1 MRRGKAL
8 SLWKVFVLIFVGL
21 ISITGITVL
30 VLYFM
35 GEFDEKH
42 IEPNDMFFVETLND
56 GDGYYDSV
64 LGRYEVSSNFSMT
77 ISTSTEDV
85 TETKVTLS
93 LKNGESVGNDYITD
107 GKIKV
112 SKVVEL
118 NKPFEI
124 VLQQEYN
131 SNILEDWV
139 VGGASTLT
147 AKSENKLLL
156 AKTVQIDVDVPI
168 KDIDIK
174 ISGLQQTDS
183 VQEIVVGSTFTIE
196 TIFTPANSKYL
207 FSDSARNKEIFYANT
222 SSYISYDWDNEKFV
236 ADTRSGN
243 ATDTITVYTFL
254 NSYYQK
260 QIMDKFK
267 DVTDRELLTSSVLRE
282 FERLQKEEQKTAFI
296 SKTIYVKVLDI
307 DVDMVSVDSAN
318 KSFDT
323 YLDKY
328 YILSANSNNGNANL
342 GISIKDSKGGSLGTL
357 MGNVGIKVSKEAED
371 FLIEGQEIMKVDT
384 SQGETIITRETY
396 NSKTNYAEA
405 RNGIEYYVLP
415 YTSPKDYNDY
425 YWQISSSSVYDEI
438 ELKINFFYENEEG
451 LWEAFFNISG
461 TENLEKQIKIRI
473 EKHDYEEDPAWITN
487 DTITMTIN
495 YDENGLA
502 KPISRDLSKD
512 INEINSDNIYKT
524 VKYFIFIDQNDS
536 PAVIDDMQEVFSVK
550 QGITYKNNYNGDLIE
565 IAGTKTPTGGYVLYE
580 LNEEFILTAM
590 KSFSGKVKVVVATV
604 RTYANNKVV
613 KNADG
618 SYQIVKTSRA
628 KDILVESTLSIA
640 NMIPTFSFATGITPN
655 KDDNKYYIPAV
666 NRNESGSQKTMVT
679 LNFTLENSDDT
690 ETDEKKV
697 LNAFNTKDLKIV
709 CLDASGQEIN
719 DYVSWQ
725 GLTKKEVVGNKI
737 VFEGELAIEEGFFS
751 AGKTSVDQ
759 GTYIKL
765 QLQYN
770 NGKEVYKKTVTFD
783 DDDSID
789 SFYIYYQQPVEMKAT
804 FDEKKTELGLD
815 KDGDGNLDDIEVNI
829 SATEGIKIAWGNYDV
844 PGDTTED
851 VLNNLN
857 NLLTFTLIDQYG
869 KEIETSSEIY
879 KVRFV
884 EEFTEGETKS
894 YLSFDS
900 TLTELK
906 NFISTQG
913 ENKTTAL
920 RIYVVDKEDKNVYMV
935 DDSGMLTSEL
945 MASTKL
951 LFQLSSEGVTK
962 VEYDKKDVVIV
973 EEDEP
978 EYVEGDVSTVTVKK
992 YVTSEDII
1000 VLNSLIKVYLS
1011 NSVEATDNIQFKL
1024 DKDYVSSLSTSN
1036 RKDIM
1041 KMLTFNDEA
1050 VAAIDV
1056 EPQPDSIDNYLDEE
1070 ISKLKIINPFKEDTE
1085 IVFSVRDKSEV
1096 LYDIT
1101 LVLVLKSDI
1110 SITQSFNL
1118 YYAKYSKYLVQ
1129 NGNQIGVFANEKYD
1143 LSEYITLNSHLGKTY
1158 SWVGLFSKYD
1168 IENFFFSQ
1176 DTVCHAITEGEG
1188 DAKKAY
1194 FTIDPIYQFKS
1205 LSFTLYYGVKSFYSC
1220 STTITLYVNPNILIK
1235 QTAKSVKLEDV
1246 ATSTTDLSKNYEFYV
1261 LTDYLKDGSGEL
1273 ILGEFGFENVEN
1285 EENKYLTINED
1296 NGKFKYGFKE
1306 KTLSLKLGEKI
1317 EQSFKFVKNLGQG
1330 TSETVDAVLI
1340 LEDENI
1346 VLCKDS
1352 GDLRISIEIGY
1363 ETNAEGVL
1371 IDADKNPV
1379 KTVQYENETYLL
1391 LTVDT
1396 TYKTDNDFVLV
1407 TDSAKGQVHIT
1418 SGLLKTRNPDGF
1430 VSLTG
1435 NSFKVQKTLSA
1446 DKSLTVE
1453 VSLKAIVSKVGEKFV
1468 YYAESLPDSVDEM
1481 EYNTYGDVDLSDI
1494 IGDYTKLEQN
1504 NVFQSLKAGEEYTI
1518 IHNTKEGVSL
1528 NDAFGFYYDGKSTQI
1543 NVEGPSAAYRISV
1556 VSEATGYIDGL
1567 ASIDG
1572 NKLVINNLETS
1583 YEQAYIVLRFECYQY
1598 LGGVNFAWYY
1608 RIKVEPNFTVG
1619 KITYPYSEVGE
1630 YLDIYSN
1637 YYNGSEYVIDL
1648 EETYTA
1654 QTSIYI
1660 GEKRF
1665 ADISWVTGVEQKV
1678 TTAQYTIKSATV
1690 DGLEISNYR
1699 DYFTYSFDSGKLT
1712 ISLIDSTT
1720 KLSIMIEKSLYV
1732 GDTKMIGSE
1741 MQYLLI
1747 FNQGATYVP
1756 TVKMN
1761 GETLTHTNYRYN
1773 ATVTAGSGEVTFET
1787 SIKVSSNGTESKV
1800 SDYNATIFGNY
1811 LDLMNG
1817 LLYKKMV
1824 VSGVKYYEKLEDGTY
1839 KEVGV
1844 LTEAL
1849 VFGEW
1854 KNFVACANEITS
1866 YNDYVELENVI
1877 ENGKTYYVKSC
1888 ADNFVSNITCVPV
1901 YLDVNK
1907 TLHLK
1912 PASSIEKDY
1921 FFEID
1926 FCTDERV
1933 AFRINLTV
1941 TSYFD
1946 WSIKETEFKG
1956 GEKYTYNAGDNK
1968 IFEKISSDKTTISGL
1983 KIELKEDKVYSYKA
1997 TQDSSIVAGKTYYK
2011 LEKGDYVVVKNPE
2024 VNKLNTYYEEDLKY
2038 SDLILITDG
2047 SPWKNGTIEFAHL
2060 TKTTT
2065 FEFKATIKD
2074 TNGSYTFGFELT
2086 VLKSFDTSETRRYV
2100 DTVDRYGSLEFE
2112 VQNETIIASASAK
2125 LPKLDG
2131 GKTNYKFDDDK
2142 TSITITPD
2150 NVATKTTIQNTYTMY
2165 CVFKNKNIFS
2175 FEITYRYTTNP
2186 NVSVEANYPSP
2197 DGKTNL
2203 QKEYISTS
2211 EKISESFEDF
2221 FTTNAYFGTKNRITT
2236 QNLAKDKDGNNID
2249 VSQKWIIS
2257 ISSISNAIV
2266 YVSGSSSKTIGVE
2279 SSDKIVVADA
2289 DSVSRIGVKFEIVN
2303 TASSGLVTFDVTVNA
2318 VTTTYTVEI
2327 VSGSIITV
2335 STNTPNYAN
2344 NRETIYAEDLATQ
2357 EDGYLFT
2364 QARILNYALKTEVE
2378 VGTNYYLRYENE
2390 TKEVEVL
2397 TITANALGT
2406 IINQDLGKSYKGYNY
2421 KGTFDSKT
2429 AAESGAEDRKYVDDQ
2444 IYLSAPKLTERV
2456 VAYYYDGTQI
2466 AFDDENVTLIYSNGN
2481 EKASEFQLTNTN
2493 YNQEV
2498 TLSFALAVNG
2508 KKIKTSG
2515 NYNLY
2520 LDIEFTVTGNAD
2532 SSSSYTTV
2540 DIKAGETKR
2549 LLSYSEFGIKNARTG
2564 LLYDPDSVYASSGTI
2579 TLEIYGFEGAPQ
2591 VNKESSDTLEV
2602 AAGEIHNNLA
2612 NNETEDGIK
2621 YSTGLT
2627 PRVLVG
2633 EEKINE
2639 ISSGDLKKSY
2649 ITISGVINNK
2659 KSVDYA
2665 ITAQG
2670 ANNDGNHVM
2679 MRITYKVE
2687 IGGELITKQHN
2698 ILFRVIP
2705 NSTVKF
2711 KNNYDDSQIYNTSSN
2726 EIIGYQTVASN
2737 HASPYE
2743 IVFTSSDNKK
2753 FCLWNNNNPSD
2764 EDASTISTILANMYG
2779 SSTNSASSFTY
2790 SAPSDKPVGYN
2801 EVEPSLEEDESTGVF
2816 TGVVT
2821 VSDPKLGSKYFVI
2834 DAENDFGFKMRF
2846 YYQTTADLTPQIASA
2861 DNVYTEGET
2870 VGFGAMYNLM
2880 EPVTNSDGYAVYSP
2894 FKIVEYG
2901 SSQIANYIK
2910 VDLSDSINNQIE
2922 SAKVEITL
2930 SNDIVVGGETIKS
2943 GKIISR
2949 DVTSGVASGVNFITG
2964 DWTVGDGT
2972 DPVIEIADGG
2982 KVLVGQSCIFMLK
2995 VKVVESKTP
3004 ETIGTYTATYVNG
3017 NQEGNGDPLILTQ
3030 QHTVSSSL
3038 VSPKFNTKEGITGP
3052 QHEIVL
3058 AGMPAYG
3065 YATSLVAVDK
3075 NALQISKFQDV
3086 KVSKIELYLGETC
3099 IGTTTT
3105 KDPVSLVT
3113 DPAISFVKSSD
3124 SISPGEA
3131 YSGDSMAFAIPT
3143 IDGFYFGT
3151 SNKLNNVKMR
3161 ITLETGEGSDK
3172 SSCVLTKNI
3181 TLQRAASS
3189 EGLFTSTT
3197 IADAN
3202 SIAVATGKTV
3212 YNDTL
3217 EVVLKQGES
3226 IKLQL
3231 SNKNDFANAKTV
3243 ELSNNKPYTITEY
3256 VGISRNITGLT
3267 TNLKAGNTI
3276 YVNILEK
3283 EGNPVLNYNG
3293 SEVSSTALTIAQYEN
3308 EITLN
3313 IENVDELDSSNQKA
3327 ETLYFLFVDNEKV
3340 YQHVET
3346 FTVTP
3351 QKKSAKHSEEED
3363 NYFKVEN
3370 FMKASYGTTNS
3381 YYILTLED
3389 WASKINLIDY
3399 SGGSEQTLTVANAY
3413 KYYFEINTSDGES
3426 SGSAFVDE
3434 NGMITTTE
3442 DFNILSH
3449 TISVNVYMKVSGQDG
3464 QFEVAN
3470 QRLLLGTFTLYLDS
3484 SQKTETEVGITNN
3497 LGLVDGNIISLPTN
3511 YSLYSTKDKNRTIAT
3526 IDSGSLENNP
3536 IFAVEVGEEF
3546 EFDKLY
3552 SSLEGTNKAYHLV
3565 GYKKD
3570 SGVYTAVN
3578 FDNVDNWTFDTA
3590 GTYEITCV
3598 LHAKDEDAKDK
3609 WTKYTSKIIA
3619 YETST
3624 KEEKNISLQ
3633 IDETTKT
3640 ATCNLDSNYTWYE
3653 IGENGKVTS
3662 VEKYEAS
3669 NLGVYT
3675 KKYIAKNENST
3686 KIVTNNYYVYKNIE
3700 KVEVATVSE
3709 FAYSLKNLVGTLDS
3723 SQTVEFYKIVNGE
3736 FVKCSTDSTITET
3749 TAQYVAC
3756 IKTKD
3761 KAGEWKVTKVRY
3773 FEVTYKIVSQTIT
3786 ELTMYI
3792 EKETNL
3798 IDTAQKGIKE
3808 ALEQLTGTTI
3818 NGYITIK
3825 TIDSSNILSEEV
3837 SKAENKVE
3845 TKTYFATYNGRNYR
3859 FRITFCAYE
3868 SEKEITYNFEANNAF
3883 SLSTMDSKVRDEV
3896 DAEDGV
3902 VAYYRLN
3909 NNTLTQVS
3917 TISLENDCK
3926 EEFYVM
3932 VGETYYLIKF
3942 NFVLNAIGE

>member
-8 SLWKVFVLIFVGL
+8 SLWKVFVLTFVGL

-42 IEPNDMFFVETLND
+42 IEPNDMFFVETLNG

-112 SKVVEL
+112 PKVVEL

-168 KDIDIK
+168 KDIDVK
-174 ISGLQQTDS
+174 ISGLQQTDN
-183 VQEIVVGSTFTIE
+183 VQEIVVGSTFTID

-207 FSDSARNKEIFYANT
+207 FSDSTRNKEIFYANT

-243 ATDTITVYTFL
+243 ATDAITVYTFL
-254 NSYYQK
+254 NSFYQK

-357 MGNVGIKVSKEAED
+357 MGNVGIKVSKEAKD

-405 RNGIEYYVLP
+405 GNGIEYYVLP
-415 YTSPKDYNDY
+415 HTAPKDYNDY
-425 YWQISSSSVYDEI
+425 YWQISSSLVYDEI

-451 LWEAFFNISG
+451 LWETFFNISG

-580 LNEEFILTAM
+580 LSEEFILTAM

-737 VFEGELAIEEGFFS
+737 VFEGELVIEEGFFS

-770 NGKEVYKKTVTFD
+770 NGKEVYKKMITFD
-783 DDDSID
+783 DDDSVD

-935 DDSGMLTSEL
+935 DDSGMLTTEL
-945 MASTKL
+945 MVSTKL

-973 EEDEP
+973 DEDEP
-978 EYVEGDVSTVTVKK
+978 EYVEGNVSTVTVKK

-1011 NSVEATDNIQFKL
+1011 NSVDATDNIQFKL

-1050 VAAIDV
+1050 VATMDV
-1056 EPQPDSIDNYLDEE
+1056 EPQQDSIDNYLDEE

-1085 IVFSVRDKSEV
+1085 IIFSVRDKSEV

-1101 LVLVLKSDI
+1101 LILVLKSDI

-1188 DAKKAY
+1188 NAKKAY

-1235 QTAKSVKLEDV
+1235 QTSKSVKLEDV

-1273 ILGEFGFENVEN
+1273 ILGEFGFENVEI

-1296 NGKFKYGFKE
+1296 NGKFKYGFEE

-1317 EQSFKFVKNLGQG
+1317 EQSFKFVKNPGQG

-1346 VLCKDS
+1346 ILCKDS

-1371 IDADKNPV
+1371 IDTSENPV
-1379 KTVQYENETYLL
+1379 KTVQYGNETYLL
-1391 LTVDT
+1391 LTVNT
-1396 TYKTDNDFVLV
+1396 TYNPDNGFGLV
-1407 TDSAKGQVHIT
+1407 SDSAKGQVHIT
-1418 SGLLKTRNPDGF
+1418 SGSLKTRNPDGF

-1435 NSFKVQKTLSA
+1435 NSFKVTKTLSA
-1446 DKSLTVE
+1446 GNSLTVE

-1528 NDAFGFYYDGKSTQI
+1528 NDAFGFYYDGESTQI

-1665 ADISWVTGVEQKV
+1665 ADISWAMGAEQKV

-1690 DGLEISNYR
+1690 DGLEILNSR
-1699 DYFTYSFDSGKLT
+1699 DYFTYSLASGKLT

-1720 KLSIMIEKSLYV
+1720 KLTIMIEKSLYV
-1732 GDTKMIGSE
+1732 SNTKMIGSE

-1773 ATVTAGSGEVTFET
+1773 ATVTAGSGEVEFAT

-1800 SDYNATIFGNY
+1800 SDYNATIFGDY
-1811 LDLMNG
+1811 LDLTNG

-1849 VFGEW
+1849 VFGNW
-1854 KNFVACANEITS
+1854 QNFTVCANEIAL
-1866 YNDYVELENVI
+1866 YNDYVELKDVI
-1877 ENGKTYYVKSC
+1877 ENGKTYYVESY
-1888 ADNFVSNITCVPV
+1888 ADDFNSNIVCVPV

-1912 PASSIEKDY
+1912 PASSIKEDY

-1946 WSIKETEFKG
+1946 WSIKEMEFKG
-1956 GEKYTYNAGDNK
+1956 GEKYTYNDGDNR

-1983 KIELKEDKVYSYKA
+1983 KIELKEDKIYSYKA
-1997 TQDSSIVAGKTYYK
+1997 TQDSSIVTGKTYYK
-2011 LEKGDYVVVKNPE
+2011 LEKGNYVVVENPE

-2038 SDLILITDG
+2038 SDLISITNG
-2047 SPWKNGTIEFAHL
+2047 SSWQNGTIEFAHL

-2065 FEFKATIKD
+2065 FEFEATITDAK
-2074 TNGSYTFGFELT
+2074 GSYTFGFELT

-2112 VQNETIIASASAK
+2112 VENETIIASASAK

-2131 GKTNYKFDDDK
+2131 GETNYVFDNEKD
-2142 TSITITPD
+2142 SITIQPD

-2165 CVFKNKNIFS
+2165 CIFNGKNIFS
-2175 FEITYRYTTNP
+2175 FEIIYRYTTNP
-2186 NVSVEANYPSP
+2186 NVKVEANYPSP
-2197 DGKTNL
+2197 DGKNNL

-2211 EKISESFEDF
+2211 EKISEEFEEF
-2221 FTTNAYFGTKNRITT
+2221 FTTQAYFGTKERITT
-2236 QNLAKDKDGNNID
+2236 ENLAKDENGYDKVVDK
-2249 VSQKWIIS
+2249 KWIIS

-2289 DSVSRIGVKFEIVN
+2289 NDVSGIGVKFEIVN

-2327 VSGSIITV
+2327 VSGSIITI

-2344 NRETIYAEDLATQ
+2344 NRETIYAEDLVTQ

-2378 VGTNYYLRYENE
+2378 TGTNYYLRYENE
-2390 TKEVEVL
+2390 NKEVEIL
-2397 TITANALGT
+2397 TITANTLGT

-2421 KGTFDSKT
+2421 KGTFESKT
-2429 AAESGAEDRKYVDDQ
+2429 AAESGAEDRKYVDAQ

-2466 AFDDENVTLIYSNGN
+2466 AFDDENVKLMYSNGT
-2481 EKASEFQLTNTN
+2481 EQASAFELTDAN
-2493 YNQEV
+2493 YNKEV
-2498 TLSFALAVNG
+2498 TLSFALEVN
-2508 KKIKTSG
+2508 KKTIETSG

-2532 SSSSYTTV
+2532 SSNSYTTV

-2564 LLYDPDSVYASSGTI
+2564 LLYDPDSMYASSGTI
-2579 TLEIYGFEGAPQ
+2579 TLEIYGFKGAPK
-2591 VNKESSDTLEV
+2591 VDENSDDALEV
-2602 AAGEIHNNLA
+2602 AAGKIHNNLV

-2621 YSTGLT
+2621 YSTGLN
-2627 PRVLVG
+2627 PRVLVDA
-2633 EEKINE
+2633 EKINE

-2679 MRITYKVE
+2679 MRITYQVE
-2687 IGGELITKQHN
+2687 IGEKFITKQHN

-2726 EIIGYQTVASN
+2726 EIIGNQTVASN

-2743 IVFTSSDNKK
+2743 IIFTSSESET
-2753 FCLWNNNNPSD
+2753 FYLWNNANPSD
-2764 EDASTISTILANMYG
+2764 KTASTILANMYG
-2779 SSTNSASSFTY
+2779 SSTNSASLFTY
-2790 SAPSDKPVGYN
+2790 GIPEAKPVGYN
-2801 EVEPSLEEDESTGVF
+2801 EESPSFAS
-2816 TGVVT
+2816 GVVT

-2870 VGFGAMYNLM
+2870 VGFGVMYNLM
-2880 EPVTNSDGYAVYSP
+2880 EPVTNSEGYAVYSP
-2894 FKIVEYG
+2894 FKIVEYE
-2901 SSQIANYIK
+2901 SNKIANCIK
-2910 VDLSDSINNQIE
+2910 VELNDSTNNQIA

-2930 SNDIVVGGETIKS
+2930 SNDIDVAGRKIKS
-2943 GKIISR
+2943 GTIISR

-2964 DWTVGDGT
+2964 EWTVGDGT
-2972 DPVIEIADGG
+2972 DSAIEIEAGS

-2995 VKVVESKTP
+2995 VKVVEGKTP
-3004 ETIGTYTATYVNG
+3004 NTIGTYTATYVNG
-3017 NQEGNGDPLILTQ
+3017 NQEGNGKDLVLTQ

-3038 VSPKFNTKEGITGP
+3038 VSPKFNTEAGVTSP

-3075 NALQISKFQDV
+3075 NALQISKFQNV
-3086 KVSKIELYLGETC
+3086 KVSKIELYLGETG
-3099 IGTTTT
+3099 IGTT
-3105 KDPVSLVT
+3105 PESSVSLVT
-3113 DPAISFVKSSD
+3113 DPAISFVEGAD
-3124 SISPGEA
+3124 SISQGTA
-3131 YSGDSMAFAIPT
+3131 YSDSMAFTIPT

-3161 ITLETGEGSDK
+3161 ITLTNNSA
-3172 SSCVLTKNI
+3172 SCVLTKNI

-3197 IADAN
+3197 IADAS
-3202 SIAVATGKTV
+3202 SINVAGGKTV

-3226 IKLQL
+3226 IKFQL
-3231 SNKNDFANAKTV
+3231 SNIENDFANAKTV

-3256 VGISRNITGLT
+3256 VGISRNITGLI
-3267 TNLKAGNTI
+3267 TNLEVDNKI

-3283 EGNPVLNYNG
+3283 EGVPVLNYNG
-3293 SEVSSTALTIAQYEN
+3293 ASLKIEN
-3308 EITLN
+3308 VTSNFDIKAYSNITLN
-3313 IENVDELDSSNQKA
+3313 IENVDELDSSNQKV
-3327 ETLYFLFVDNEKV
+3327 ETLYFLFVYNEKV

-3351 QKKSAKHSEEED
+3351 QKKSAEHSSEKD

-3370 FMKASYGTTNS
+3370 FMKASNQEKS
-3381 YYILTLED
+3381 YYILTLGD
-3389 WASKINLIDY
+3389 WASSINLIDY
-3399 SGGSEQTLTVANAY
+3399 SGSPENTLTVANAY

-3464 QFEVAN
+3464 NFEVAN

-3484 SQKTETEVGITNN
+3484 SKETKVIDGSN
-3497 LGLVDGNIISLPTN
+3497 LALVDGNIISLPTG
-3511 YSLYSTKDKNRTIAT
+3511 YSLHSTTNRNTGT
-3526 IDSGSLENNP
+3526 GIDSSNGSLE

-3552 SSLEGTNKAYHLV
+3552 SLEGTNKAYHLV
-3565 GYKKD
+3565 GYKK
-3570 SGVYTAVN
+3570 GNGNYTAVN
-3578 FDNVDNWTFDTA
+3578 FDNVDNWIFDTA
-3590 GTYEITCV
+3590 GTYEITFV
-3598 LHAKDEDAKDK
+3598 LHASGK
-3609 WTKYTSKIIA
+3609 WTKYTSTIIA

-3624 KEEKNISLQ
+3624 KEEKNISL
-3633 IDETTKT
+3633 IKSEKYT
-3640 ATCNLDSNYTWYE
+3640 LDDTYTWYE

-3662 VEKYEAS
+3662 VTEYSES
-3669 NLGVYT
+3669 EVGVYT
-3675 KKYIAKNENST
+3675 KKYIAKEGNST
-3686 KIVTNNYYVYKNIE
+3686 KIVTNNYYVYKSVE
-3700 KVEVATVSE
+3700 KVDVATVSE
-3709 FAYSLKNLVGTLDS
+3709 FAYSLKNLVGTLGS
-3723 SQTVEFYKIVNGE
+3723 KETVEFYKIVNNE

-3749 TAQYVAC
+3749 TAKYVAC

-3761 KAGEWKVTKVRY
+3761 SGEWKVTNVRY

-3792 EKETNL
+3792 ENGANL
-3798 IDTAQKGIKE
+3798 IDTAKGGIKE

-3818 NGYITIK
+3818 NVDNITIK
-3825 TIDSSNILSEEV
+3825 TIDSSNILSEEK
-3837 SKAENKVE
+3837 STATNKVE
-3845 TKTYFATYNGRNYR
+3845 TKTYFATYNDRNYR

-3868 SEKEITYNFEANNAF
+3868 SMQEITYNFEANNAF
-3883 SLSTMDSKVRDEV
+3883 SLSTMDSSVREKVE
-3896 DAEDGV
+3896 AEDGV

-3917 TISLENDCK
+3917 TISLENDCE

-3932 VGETYYLIKF
+3932 VGEKYYLIKF